1 MLKRLIVFLLIL
13 AILAIGFFLP
23 VTQRKTIDISATFTN
38 TVSTLMNLDDWK
50 KWYPEIKK
58 YYPSDTSAYS
68 ITEDNQGKNYTISIP
83 GKKILVRKINPSSYE
98 VSDPGSP
105 EDDFAFSVFPGKK
118 PGEMNVY
125 LVNKTPLF
133 FTFFKKD
140 MTGET
145 VINGLKSYLEDEKTF
160 YGFEIQPAKIRD
172 SIIASKVFRIKK
184 KDLFTAIQLGNEV
197 LKNYIAEKNLVKTGH
212 TSISYIPLS
221 GDSLRVTVGYPVNQF
236 ATPAQGVTCL
246 LLPGKG
252 NILVGIYRGKFS
264 DRQSIY
270 SAMSNYEA
278 NHSMTAPSEPFER
291 YLNDSLPDSD
301 SSQIFI
307 ELNYPIY

>member
-13 AILAIGFFLP
+13 VLLAAGFFLP

-38 TVSTLMNLDDWK
+38 TVSTLTNLNDWK

-58 YYPSDTSAYS
+58 YYPSDTSACS
-68 ITEDNQGKNYTISIP
+68 ITGDDGGKNYTINIP
-83 GKKILVRKINPSSYE
+83 GRKILVRKLNPSSYE
-98 VSDPGSP
+98 VSGP
-105 EDDFAFSVFPGKK
+105 ENNFAFSVFPGKK

-133 FTFFKKD
+133 FTFFRKE

-145 VINGLKSYLEDEKTF
+145 VINSLKSYLEDEKSF

-172 SIIASKVFRIKK
+172 SIIASKVFRIKR
-184 KDLFTAIQLGNEV
+184 KDLFTTIQLGNQV
-197 LKNYIAEKNLVKTGH
+197 LKKYIAEKNLVKTDP

-221 GDSLRVTVGYPVNQF
+221 GDSLRVTVGFPVNQF
-236 ATPAQGVTCL
+236 ATPAQGVNCL

-264 DRQSIY
+264 ERQSIY
-270 SAMSNYEA
+270 NAMSNYEA
-278 NHSMTAPSEPFER
+278 NHSMAAPSEPFER
-291 YLNDSLPDSD
+291 YLNDSLPESD
-301 SSQIFI
+301 SSQIHI